1 MEQKVI
7 KRTKEIKHKV
17 DDVFEEIIED
27 EKKCFSCYN
36 RFISFLKNIIKCVKS
51 VFKNISI

>member
-1 MEQKVI
+1 MQDKVI

-17 DDVFEEIIED
+17 DDVFDEIIED

-36 RFISFLKNIIKCVKS
+36 RFISFLKNIVKCVKS
-51 VFKNISI
+51 VFKNISM